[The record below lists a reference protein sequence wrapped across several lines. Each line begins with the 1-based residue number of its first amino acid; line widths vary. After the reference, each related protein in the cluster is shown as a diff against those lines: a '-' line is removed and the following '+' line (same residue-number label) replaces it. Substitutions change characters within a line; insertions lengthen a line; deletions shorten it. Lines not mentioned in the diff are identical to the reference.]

1 MPWEHGT
8 AMAEPAGSAE
18 SLQRATADVLRVIDF
33 GSVTPLRSQTLWH
46 AIGYGVSSGAPAT
59 LSFARPSAPYVC
71 LGYHRSLAEVDVHYC
86 HSRGWPVYRRMV
98 GGGPVYLDDGQLFFQ
113 ICLPARAVSPA
124 RVTALRTLLA
134 PAVAA
139 FRAAGVTA
147 RLDAELEICRG
158 SRKICGHGAGQIEDA
173 VVVCGN
179 LIQRFDHR
187 EATSVLALP
196 DPDLRAETLRLMRRY
211 VAATPADPAAF
222 RAALSTAY
230 ATALGLRPRRGELT
244 VAEHA
249 VVTELDSQ
257 FSSASWLAGPAGP
270 AADSGQTSQGRERAG
285 PGRPGP
291 RAAGQALR
299 QVKIRAGV
307 WTFAA
312 SSGEARVVASVIQG
326 RVARARLTAPGLNG
340 TTRAAEQSL
349 TGVPLG
355 SVAPTLARFGPPGR
369 QLADA
374 FAAADSRRL

>member
-1 MPWEHGT
+1 
-8 AMAEPAGSAE
+8 MADPTGSGAR
-18 SLQRATADVLRVIDF
+18 QRATADVLRIIDF

-71 LGYHRSLAEVDVHYC
+71 LGYHRSVTEVDLDYC
-86 HSRGWPVYRRMV
+86 RSRGWPVYRRMV

-113 ICLPARAVSPA
+113 ICLPARAVSPS
-124 RVTALRTLLA
+124 RVAALRTLLA

-187 EATSVLALP
+187 QATRVLALP
-196 DPDLRAETLRLMRRY
+196 DPDLQAETLRLMRRY

-222 RAALSTAY
+222 RAAMIIAY
-230 ATALGLRPRRGELT
+230 ATALGLRPRPGELT
-244 VAEHA
+244 ADEHA
-249 VVTELDSQ
+249 AVTELDSQ
-257 FSSASWLAGPAGP
+257 FSSASWLAGPAR
-270 AADSGQTSQGRERAG
+270 S
-285 PGRPGP
+285 

-299 QVKIRAGV
+299 QVKVRAGV

-326 RVARARLTAPGLNG
+326 RVARAWLTAPGLNG

-349 TGVPLG
+349 AGIPLG
-355 SVAPTLARFGPPGR
+355 SVAETLARFGAPGR
-369 QLADA
+369 QLAEA
-374 FAAADSRRL
+374 FAAADRKRL